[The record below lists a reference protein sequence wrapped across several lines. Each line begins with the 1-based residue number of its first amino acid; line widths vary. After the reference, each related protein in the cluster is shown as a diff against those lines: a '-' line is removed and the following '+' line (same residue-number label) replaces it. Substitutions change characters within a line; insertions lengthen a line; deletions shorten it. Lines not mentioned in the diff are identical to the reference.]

1 MVSVSKG
8 EYRYGMNTQEKD
20 NEIYGE
26 GNSYSAEYWQYDARL
41 GRRWNVDPVVKVHE
55 SPYAT
60 FANNPIWFVD
70 PSGADTSHASTESA
84 SLINNLMSPTIVE
97 EKSGLNR
104 FFSKTF
110 GLSTNKTIVNPNY
123 NTELADIVQKAVEN
137 KDLELHFTTERPSWI
152 NDPNVKGAMTW
163 QTPGCFMIYWDP
175 KANNDN
181 SIGAN
186 PLFEEIIHFD
196 NAQSGIAGYF
206 NNNGFMSISNGNLL
220 KEEARAKHRVVNL
233 QDNKGRR
240 VVTSNYDS
248 KNMYYLP
255 TSYAPMIS
263 LSEAEILKFISTGK
277 GKVHDIEVS
286 VYDPVTRNW
295 NLKVKTTITHPQEG
309 VYQHLLE

>member
-1 MVSVSKG
+1 
-8 EYRYGMNTQEKD
+8 
-20 NEIYGE
+20 
-26 GNSYSAEYWQYDARL
+26 
-41 GRRWNVDPVVKVHE
+41 
-55 SPYAT
+55 
-60 FANNPIWFVD
+60 
-70 PSGADTSHASTESA
+70 
-84 SLINNLMSPTIVE
+84 
-97 EKSGLNR
+97 
-104 FFSKTF
+104 
-110 GLSTNKTIVNPNY
+110 
-123 NTELADIVQKAVEN
+123 
-137 KDLELHFTTERPSWI
+137 
-152 NDPNVKGAMTW
+152 
-163 QTPGCFMIYWDP
+163 MIYWDP

-263 LSEAEILKFISTGK
+263 LSEAEIVKFISTGK